1 MSLSRNEYND
11 MLPHSQWDE
20 DPTTQSFNQ
29 TNCSYCNEARC
40 NTVGIISAQHKTW
53 YCSGACQT
61 MYMYDNKLAHYSTET
76 VAVIL
81 EMRKKFYSDEKKLA
95 SKRRYH

>member
-11 MLPHSQWDE
+11 IHPLSQWDE
-20 DPTTQSFNQ
+20 DPTQSSQFNQ

-40 NTVGIISAQHKTW
+40 NTVGIISPLHKTW

-61 MYMYDNKLAHYSTET
+61 MYMYDNKLAQYGSET
-76 VAVIL
+76 VAVIH
-81 EMRKKFYSDEKKLA
+81 EMRKKFYSDEKKT
-95 SKRRYH
+95 KRKHH